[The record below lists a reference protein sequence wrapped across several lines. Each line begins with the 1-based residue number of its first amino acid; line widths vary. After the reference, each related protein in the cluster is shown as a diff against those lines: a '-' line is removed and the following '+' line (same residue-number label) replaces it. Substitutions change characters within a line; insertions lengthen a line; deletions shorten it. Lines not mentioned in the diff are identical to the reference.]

1 MVANS
6 TKKAWQKPEVR
17 VLTLTDDERERL
29 FPSKV
34 TTLKA
39 VAGRR

>member
-1 MVANS
+1 LVANI

-17 VLTLTDDERERL
+17 VLTLSDDERERL
-29 FPSKV
+29 FPSRI

-39 VAGRR
+39 VAARR